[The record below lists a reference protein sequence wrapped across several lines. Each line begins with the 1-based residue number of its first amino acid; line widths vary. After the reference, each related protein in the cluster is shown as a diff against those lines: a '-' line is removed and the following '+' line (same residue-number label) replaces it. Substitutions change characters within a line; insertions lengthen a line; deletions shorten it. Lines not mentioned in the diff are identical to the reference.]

1 MLPRNE
7 VALFDGAFFRKT
19 PEAFQEELLPFPA
32 AQPAN
37 RFTMSSQ
44 LLSPSVSHVPGL
56 KPGLIQFVS
65 RGTKVP
71 RFHLKGPTYE
81 PYKMPG

>member
-7 VALFDGAFFRKT
+7 VALFDRAFFRKT
-19 PEAFQEELLPFPA
+19 PEAFQEELLPFPS

-44 LLSPSVSHVPGL
+44 FLFSFARPRAEALFYSASVVGL
-56 KPGLIQFVS
+56 
-65 RGTKVP
+65 
-71 RFHLKGPTYE
+71 E
-81 PYKMPG
+81 PHAST

>member
-7 VALFDGAFFRKT
+7 VALFDRAFFRKT
-19 PEAFQEELLPFPA
+19 PEALQEEFLPFTT

-44 LLSPSVSHVPGL
+44 LLSPSNVPGL
-56 KPGLIQFVS
+56 KPCLIHHVF
-65 RGTKVP
+65 RGAEAP
-71 RFHLKGPTYE
+71 RFHLKGPICQ
-81 PYKMPG
+81 PFKMPG